1 MAMVFLQ
8 IPLSLKVAGIF
19 ALTAVLVRH
28 HPVLRSSSGVNDC
41 FVVYYTHV
49 R

>member
-1 MAMVFLQ
+1 MAMVSLQ

-19 ALTAVLVRH
+19 ALIAVLVRH
-28 HPVLRSSSGVNDC
+28 HPALRSSSVFNDC